1 MGRQTRGQILKR
13 LKGTMVIL
21 VCPLSRVATMI
32 AVNQPARVISLLDPD
47 WMFPELG
54 PEYAD
59 RHLRLAFHDAH
70 APANEQTMPSSA
82 HVRTLLAFLATCER
96 HELLLIHC
104 RAGIGRSTAASFIA
118 ACVAYP
124 EIDERKI
131 AEALRQASPLAR
143 PNETLVLL
151 ADREMGRDGRM
162 HKAIAST
169 GDGLSPVDVDENDP
183 FELAVNDGNRAA

>member
-1 MGRQTRGQILKR
+1 MA
-13 LKGTMVIL
+13 IL
-21 VCPLSRVATMI
+21 VCPLSRVTAMI
-32 AVNQPARVISLLDPD
+32 AVNQPARVISLLDPG

-70 APANEQTMPSSA
+70 APANEQTVPSFA

-104 RAGIGRSTAASFIA
+104 RAGIGRSTAAAFIA

-124 EIDERKI
+124 DIDEARI
-131 AEALRQASPLAR
+131 AAALRRASPLAR
-143 PNETLVLL
+143 PNEVLVFL
-151 ADREMGRDGRM
+151 ADQEMGRAGRM
-162 HKAIAST
+162 HRAIAST
-169 GDGLSPVDVDENDP
+169 GLGLPAVQADENEP
-183 FELAVNDGNRAA
+183 FELRVPFRDSAA